1 MNRVKCDRCLV
12 GAPVIF
18 LCTVH
23 ERRTWGRKQEAEEMS
38 EKIVVFFDIDG
49 TLWNWHNEIPESTI
63 RAIRSLRQNGH
74 RAFLCSGR
82 SRAYIQNPDLF
93 AIGFDGVVSGCGTM
107 IEYGGET
114 IFYKKLDV
122 DLVEHTVNTVRKYGM
137 RPILEG
143 REYLYM
149 DEREFAKDNYGKKL
163 KAEIGPRL
171 LTIADEW
178 GRWEISKIS
187 CATETADREKCYE
200 ELKDCFDFIIHDI
213 PVTEFVPKGYHKGT
227 GIAKVCEMLDT
238 DIKDTIAFGDS
249 ANDIGMFRAA
259 GIGVAM
265 GNSSEDVKL
274 EADYVTTPVMED
286 GIWKACKHLEL
297 I

>member
-38 EKIVVFFDIDG
+38 EKKVVFFDIDG

-227 GIAKVCEMLDT
+227 GIEKVCEMLDT

>member
-1 MNRVKCDRCLV
+1 MTGVREECLSYFYV
-12 GAPVIF
+12 LYLEEKNMGQKA
-18 LCTVH
+18 
-23 ERRTWGRKQEAEEMS
+23 GGGEMS
-38 EKIVVFFDIDG
+38 VKKTVFFDIDG

-122 DLVEHTVNTVRKYGM
+122 DLVEYTVNTVRKYGM

-149 DEREFAKDNYGKKL
+149 DEREFAKDNYGKKV
-163 KAEIGPRL
+163 KAEVGSRL
-171 LTIADEW
+171 LTIAGEW
-178 GRWEISKIS
+178 GQWEISKLS
-187 CATETADREKCYE
+187 CATEAADQEKCYE

-238 DIKDTIAFGDS
+238 DIEDTIAFGDS
-249 ANDIGMFRAA
+249 ANDIGMLRAA
-259 GIGVAM
+259 GFGVAM

>member
-38 EKIVVFFDIDG
+38 EKKIVFFDIDG

-63 RAIRSLRQNGH
+63 RAIRNLRQNGH

-178 GRWEISKIS
+178 GRWEISKLS

>member
-18 LCTVH
+18 LCIVH

-38 EKIVVFFDIDG
+38 EKKIVFFDIDG

-63 RAIRSLRQNGH
+63 RAIRNLRQNGH

>member
-38 EKIVVFFDIDG
+38 EKKIVFFDIDG

-227 GIAKVCEMLDT
+227 GIEKVCEMLDT